1 MESESHALKGMLL
14 NLSARRSAAAA
25 SVLERMGREP
35 QSRGMAPAFAELQ
48 AEVEALLSQIN
59 SYAVDPQS

>member
-1 MESESHALKGMLL
+1 
-14 NLSARRSAAAA
+14 
-25 SVLERMGREP
+25 MGREP
-35 QSRGMAPAFAELQ
+35 QSRGMAPTFAELQ